1 MSDHRLRRREF
12 IQSTGLTAGIAA
24 TARCIGGGGG
34 SGGGG
39 GGGGGGTSQPPGEN
53 VEAASKIQFISEST
67 PPSQALRSIVGRF
80 TERTGIEVEFTL
92 TPLLNY
98 TEKLSSDLTSQAGN
112 YDAVYVDPYNIGAP
126 YYPDLEPLDGYI
138 KQNDYDM
145 DDHIDIHISACS
157 QYGGENT
164 SRALPYDCPTIL
176 LAYRGDVFDEYGEQ
190 ASSDLGFQAEPSPD
204 MTWSQYAEIARWIN
218 ENVPDDVVPYGT
230 GHMAKQHQSL
240 ANEFE
245 MLQWAFGGTQLEGF
259 DGKSPQIPEDPAP
272 QFTSDA
278 SVEAAKFYTTLV
290 DEIAHP
296 ASTTWDWSGVA
307 QAFANGK
314 IAMAPEWHEFN
325 GLFSDPE
332 SSQVVDAV
340 RWTLAP
346 SGPAKNRNV
355 QAHYGGS
362 GIGINKYAS
371 DAKRKAAWQFIEWTT
386 SPDIQFELLKAAGGT
401 PTRRSV
407 YERDP
412 VAQAIDQPTA
422 ESEFPNVVPPVLEG
436 WKDEN
441 IGQRPH
447 HADWLQLEQVIYTEG
462 SKMVNANKSPQAA
475 MESINNGFGNVL

>member
-24 TARCIGGGGG
+24 TAGCIGGGGG
-34 SGGGG
+34 GS
-39 GGGGGGTSQPPGEN
+39 TSQPPGEN

-272 QFTSDA
+272 KFTSDA